1 MLRAAFNRVKHSE
14 LLSVSFFSGISTVIK
29 LATAFVTAKIIAFY
43 IGPAG
48 LGVIG
53 QLSSF
58 IAIVLPLSVG
68 AVSNGI
74 VKYLSEFEEDKSR
87 QNEVIKAAIIITA
100 CCSLM
105 IASVTVV
112 FAENWSLMLFGENND
127 YSSIIIV
134 FGITLICYALFTLFT
149 SVLNGLKE
157 YKKYNYLNIISSI
170 IGLVFSLILI
180 HLYGLNG
187 ALFSMVTY
195 QSVVVI
201 IFFFFIPKIKQLN
214 WNQIKQVKINTATY
228 FNLFQFSLMAIV
240 SSIVVP
246 LTQIFIRTIINSRVD
261 AVSVGFYEA
270 INRISI
276 MYLGVITTTL
286 SIYYLPR
293 LSSISSKKLLKQE
306 LYKGYAIILPVTF
319 VLLLGVYIFK
329 GFVIKIV
336 FSQAFTHMEDYF
348 LPQLAG
354 DFFKIASWLLAF
366 QMWAKA
372 MVKTFIITETLASLS
387 LGVLSYWL
395 IQIYGG
401 VGAVYAYLINY
412 LLYFVSMLFIFRKL
426 IFYRSE
432 DEIVSQID

>member
-195 QSVVVI
+195 QSVVII

-228 FNLFQFSLMAIV
+228 FNLFKFSLMAIV

-246 LTQIFIRTIINSRVD
+246 LTQIFIRTIINTRVD

-306 LYKGYAIILPVTF
+306 LYKGYIIILPVTF
-319 VLLLGVYIFK
+319 FLLLGVYIFK

-336 FSQAFTHMEDYF
+336 FSQAFTHMENYF